1 VNGPCGGPPIDQTI
15 MSLCPRLCV
24 IRMPADI
31 NADQWKG
38 SSLNRYCVL
47 RMSCPATTITH
58 LSLGLLRHPNHIHLE
73 LHCHLQSKYLNYSS
87 HTIKH
92 HDFPLQRQPTTYA
105 PSSPTHPHTRPPS
118 PRPNLSP
125 RSRPIPQ
132 PAPRPLQIPPLRL
145 QRRNAPLKRIPPL
158 RNHHLREA
166 PPPLTPLIHAEM

>member
-24 IRMPADI
+24 ICMPADI

-105 PSSPTHPHTRPPS
+105 PSNPTHPTPAPHHPDPTSALEAAQSLNQPLALSRSPPS
-118 PRPNLSP
+118 ASSAATHHSSAYPPSATTI
-125 RSRPIPQ
+125 S
-132 PAPRPLQIPPLRL
+132 ARPL
-145 QRRNAPLKRIPPL
+145 RR
-158 RNHHLREA
+158 
-166 PPPLTPLIHAEM
+166 